1 MFPPVDTKNPAAV
14 EAFVE
19 TKFAEMYPGA
29 SLVWLKTIFKDM
41 EDLFCGRHPEYA
53 AVDLRYH
60 DFEHTLQATVCMT
73 TLLEG
78 RHHAGVE
85 PKLNA
90 HHFELGVASVLL
102 HDAGYMKLRS
112 DTKGTGAKYTF
123 CHVLRSCSF
132 AAAYL
137 PTLGAT
143 DYEVEAVLGAINCTG
158 PTKEISRLRFREPY
172 ERVLGCALAT
182 SDYLGQ
188 MAASDYPD
196 ELGILYEEFTESDD
210 FIHLPVSRRPFKS
223 KEELAERTP
232 GFWKK
237 FVLPKLES
245 DFQAVY
251 RFLARPYPSG
261 ANAYLDAVEKNM
273 EIIKKRNAKRVAKK
287 TSPKAKVAKATKRAK
302 KPSVG

>member
-73 TLLEG
+73 ILLEG
-78 RHHAGVE
+78 RHYAGVE

-90 HHFELGVASVLL
+90 HHFELGVAAVLL
-102 HDAGYMKLRS
+102 HDAGYMKLKS
-112 DTKGTGAKYTF
+112 DKQGTGAKFTF
-123 CHVLRSCSF
+123 CHVLRSCAF

-137 PTLGAT
+137 PTLGAN
-143 DYEVEAVLGAINCTG
+143 DHEVEAVLGAINCTG

-188 MAASDYPD
+188 MAAADYPD
-196 ELGILYEEFTESDD
+196 ELDILYHEFTESDD
-210 FIHLPVSRRPFKS
+210 FIHLPASRRAFKS
-223 KEELAERTP
+223 PEELAERTP
-232 GFWKK
+232 LFWKK
-237 FVLPKLES
+237 FVQPKLES

-261 ANAYLDAVEKNM
+261 PNAYFEAVEKNM
-273 EIIKKRNAKRVAKK
+273 EKIKRRNEARAARKK
-287 TSPKAKVAKATKRAK
+287 TVIKSVKVTKKKKVAA
-302 KPSVG
+302 V